1 MMSRIASIV
10 ALCVLLCDA
19 SKLYDGTGS
28 SPYRNEIEEDGAAS
42 RTKEH
47 KSVEFLTRLIGFNY
61 DRDAQLTMSRSR
73 ISQDLSPALMA
84 RYVVNQAG
92 KLA

>member
-1 MMSRIASIV
+1 MISRIASII

-19 SKLYDGTGS
+19 RKLYGGMES
-28 SPYRNEIEEDGAAS
+28 WSYQNEIEQDGAA

-61 DRDAQLTMSRSR
+61 DRDTQLSRSR
-73 ISQDLSPALMA
+73 ISEDLSPALMA